1 MMRLPIY
8 LLLLLLAACSSTPP
22 KQGGNNAGRYNQPYD
37 AAPTQPQD
45 ISALKEPTVKAE
57 PRSRYGNPSSYTV
70 LGKTYR
76 VLNSAKGYDRTGY
89 ASWYGT
95 KFQGFRT
102 SSGETYDMYKFTAA
116 NKVLPLPTYVRVTNL
131 DNGRSLIVRV
141 NDRGPFHPGRIIDL
155 SWAAAKR
162 LGVLAKGTA
171 HVRVQSLTPQQPVA
185 NTPSKT
191 TTTANGATPAPSA
204 NATAHDLYLQTGA
217 FSDKRAA
224 TNQQQEVRA
233 SGDFPASRIV
243 HADNLYR
250 VWIGPFK
257 SRGERQQIRASLE
270 AKGYSSLPKE
280 SI

>member
-1 MMRLPIY
+1 MIRLPIY
-8 LLLLLLAACSSTPP
+8 LLLLLLAACSTTPP
-22 KQGGNNAGRYNQPYD
+22 QQPNSNSGRYDQKYD
-37 AAPTQPQD
+37 TAPTQPQD
-45 ISALKEPTVKAE
+45 ISDLKAPIPKAE
-57 PRSRYGNPSSYTV
+57 PKSRYGNPPSYTV
-70 LGKTYR
+70 LGKTYQ
-76 VLNSAKGYDRTGY
+76 VLDSAKGYDRTGY

-141 NDRGPFHPGRIIDL
+141 NDRGPFHSGRIIDL

-171 HVRVQSLTPQQPVA
+171 HVRVQSLVPNKKSA
-185 NTPSKT
+185 SNTVR
-191 TTTANGATPAPSA
+191 PSA
-204 NATAHDLYLQTGA
+204 ATSATAPRPNADASTQGLYLQTGA
-217 FSDKRAA
+217 FSDKHSA
-224 TNQQQEVRA
+224 TIQQQRVQA
-233 SGDFPASRIV
+233 SGNVPASRIV

-250 VWIGPFK
+250 VWVGPFK
-257 SRGERQQIRASLE
+257 SSAERLQIRANLE
-270 AKGYSSLPKE
+270 AHGYPALPKG